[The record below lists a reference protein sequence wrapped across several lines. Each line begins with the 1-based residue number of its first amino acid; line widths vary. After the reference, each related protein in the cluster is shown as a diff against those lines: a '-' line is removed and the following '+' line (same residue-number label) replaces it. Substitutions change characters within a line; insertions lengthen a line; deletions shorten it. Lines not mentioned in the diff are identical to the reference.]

1 MVDVNAYAIVTA
13 RTLRQE
19 IRDVQKCPNTIE
31 SWETDT
37 REVFRRFGK
46 QGFYLGFDCHEDL
59 SFVIWIKYDMDS
71 GTHITGAPNKPIEV
85 RYGHFTDSKVV
96 AVQDTDDARLVA
108 EYVVR
113 EQ

>member
-1 MVDVNAYAIVTA
+1 
-13 RTLRQE
+13 
-19 IRDVQKCPNTIE
+19 
-31 SWETDT
+31 
-37 REVFRRFGK
+37 
-46 QGFYLGFDCHEDL
+46 
-59 SFVIWIKYDMDS
+59 MDS